1 MNRNLKNVVKE
12 GIFLSRM
19 KNYFKSKYD
28 EGENFEIKTTEN
40 ILTESKN
47 NLNKSKITSSYQ
59 SLINSYS
66 KSKKRYMN
74 IYENR
79 RTGIPSLNL
88 KQTYLKNQ
96 ENYHKYLNN
105 KKNKKGLKL
114 EGNKEYEDLSVD
126 KYMDE
131 INTYRENIIKLI
143 NENNW
148 IYIYP
153 EYNKTNLNK
162 MKLTPLSYKSRLLM
176 NTNKEKEDFNF
187 AERNAVIMRRIEY
200 THSLITK
207 NGEKKEKEKLM
218 KEKQKIY

>member
-105 KKNKKGLKL
+105 KKNKNILYKIIYIKK
-114 EGNKEYEDLSVD
+114 NIK
-126 KYMDE
+126 KK
-131 INTYRENIIKLI
+131 NNNNII
-143 NENNW
+143 
-148 IYIYP
+148 
-153 EYNKTNLNK
+153 NK
-162 MKLTPLSYKSRLLM
+162 
-176 NTNKEKEDFNF
+176 
-187 AERNAVIMRRIEY
+187 
-200 THSLITK
+200 
-207 NGEKKEKEKLM
+207 KKI
-218 KEKQKIY
+218 KII